1 MRAHPH
7 PPSRCP
13 RAERGSFLLEALIAA
28 LIVSLAILGLVG
40 LVSRSIQ
47 NVDESKYRGEAAAIA
62 SSYVGQMWVDDRT
75 PATLKANYES
85 GGAKFNDLDTLAKA
99 RIPGALTPTV
109 DIVAGETVN
118 TSNVTVTLQWKLPG
132 EAATHQYQIF
142 AVVGANT
149 N

>member
-1 MRAHPH
+1 
-7 PPSRCP
+7 
-13 RAERGSFLLEALIAA
+13 
-28 LIVSLAILGLVG
+28 VSLAILGLVG
-40 LVSRSIQ
+40 LVSRSIP

>member
-1 MRAHPH
+1 MRAHPNLAY
-7 PPSRCP
+7 P
-13 RAERGSFLLEALIAA
+13 RTLRGSFLLEALIAV

-40 LVSRSIQ
+40 LVARSIQ
-47 NVDESKYRGEAAAIA
+47 NVDESKYRGEAAAIV

-85 GGAKFNDLDTLAKA
+85 GGAKFNDLDTVAKA

-109 DIVAGETVN
+109 DIVAGETLN

-132 EAATHQYQIF
+132 EAATHQYQVF